1 MDLSREMNLK
11 RRRVAV
17 TQSQRSA
24 GSLPPLARILGER
37 VAAWWRLGF
46 GPGRV
51 SHRLIFRCAPMAFLV
66 ASLAAAGWCGA
77 ADKLNT
83 ASEYQLKAAFLFNF
97 VKFTEWPPAAF
108 SNATAPLVIGVLGD
122 DPFGSALDDLMNGE
136 RINGRFIVINRFQS
150 GDDAN
155 ACHVLFVS
163 RSEKDRLSRLLEE
176 LKQKPVLTVSDLDQ
190 FCQQGGMINLVLSAG
205 NTVKPEINPDAARSV
220 SVQISSKLLN
230 LPLVRLVKTKS

>member
-11 RRRVAV
+11 RHRA
-17 TQSQRSA
+17 
-24 GSLPPLARILGER
+24 
-37 VAAWWRLGF
+37 AAWWRLGF
-46 GPGRV
+46 GPGR
-51 SHRLIFRCAPMAFLV
+51 SGHRLTFRCAPLAFLV
-66 ASLAAAGWCGA
+66 SLLAAAGWGVA
-77 ADKLNT
+77 ADKPNT

-122 DPFGSALDDLMNGE
+122 DPFGRTLDDLVNGE
-136 RINGRFIVINRFQS
+136 IINGRAIEIKRFPG
-150 GDDAN
+150 GDDPN
-155 ACHVLFVS
+155 ACHVLFIS

-190 FCQQGGMINLVLSAG
+190 FCQQGGMINLALSAG
-205 NTVKPEINPDAARSV
+205 NTVKPEINPDAARSAG
-220 SVQISSKLLN
+220 VQISSKLLN